1 MKRSESNRSKQL
13 RHGSQEMI
21 NMKQNIPDADIQE
34 GKVYLFS
41 DGEAYTAETN
51 DSVFS
56 GNLYKYAVV
65 HIDKQLTKLVYD
77 ESKEVKF
84 SDNHN
89 AMEFSGA
96 GHFNKFLQQEGYQ
109 AVKRLAEMVGITKKG
124 E

>member
-1 MKRSESNRSKQL
+1 
-13 RHGSQEMI
+13 
-21 NMKQNIPDADIQE
+21 MKQNIPDAEVKE

-41 DGEAYTAETN
+41 DGEVYTAETN

-56 GNLYKYAVV
+56 SNLYKYAVV

-77 ESKEVKF
+77 VSKEVKF

-96 GHFNKFLQQEGYQ
+96 GHFNKFLQQEGYE
-109 AVKRLAEMVGITKKG
+109 AVKRLAEMVGLVKG
-124 E
+124 DTDGK